1 MRCLLLGQGV
11 PAVAAVPRLQLGAAE
26 EGAVT
31 AVGGADEAE
40 LIASGVLSRYNRWG
54 VGFSSAMQVSVCLS
68 VCLLQT
74 SVILTMARFLPAF
87 PSRFDKQA
95 KWQRP
100 SLPFGPY
107 PPFHPCIY
115 LSLYL

>member
-1 MRCLLLGQGV
+1 
-11 PAVAAVPRLQLGAAE
+11 LQLGAAE

-68 VCLLQT
+68 VCLSASDVRHFDDGT
-74 SVILTMARFLPAF
+74 LP
-87 PSRFDKQA
+87 PC
-95 KWQRP
+95 
-100 SLPFGPY
+100 LPVTF
-107 PPFHPCIY
+107 
-115 LSLYL
+115 